1 MRHGHKFNK
10 LGRKKGHRKALLRNL
25 SIALITHKRIKT
37 TLPKAKALRRHL
49 EPILTKAKTNT
60 THSRRV
66 VFSYMQDN
74 EAMKELFGPIAA
86 KIADRPGGY
95 LRIIRMG
102 FRLGDA
108 AEMAMIEFVDFNE
121 VMLAAKEAKP
131 KRKRTRRGKK
141 KADVVEAVAATA
153 VAEEV
158 VEATVADDLKKIEGI
173 GPKIEE
179 IINKAGVL
187 TFKQL
192 AETPSETIKS
202 WLEAAGSNFASH
214 DPGTWPKQSEMAAN
228 GQWDEL
234 KTWQDELD
242 GGK

>member
-1 MRHGHKFNK
+1 MRHGKKFNK

-49 EPILTKAKTNT
+49 EPIITKAKDNT

-66 VFSYMQDN
+66 VFSYIQDN
-74 EAMKELFGPIAA
+74 YAMKELFGPIAA
-86 KIADRPGGY
+86 KIGDRPGGY

-121 VMLAAKEAKP
+121 VMLAAKAEKGGA

-141 KADVVEAVAATA
+141 KAT
-153 VAEEV
+153 
-158 VEATVADDLKKIEGI
+158 TS
-173 GPKIEE
+173 
-179 IINKAGVL
+179 
-187 TFKQL
+187 
-192 AETPSETIKS
+192 SETNTDTS
-202 WLEAAGSNFASH
+202 TETN
-214 DPGTWPKQSEMAAN
+214 TET
-228 GQWDEL
+228 E
-234 KTWQDELD
+234 E
-242 GGK
+242 